1 MVVLGVVGLLSAA
14 VGPEICT
21 QLYVSV
27 KPSGSYDPEPSSVI
41 VPAFTLSWF
50 GPASAIGGLD
60 PTRRVPIS
68 YRMRGISIGTGDLI
82 LAKSCGSTNPPNAN
96 PTPARPL
103 SFVFRKVSL

>member
-27 KPSGSYDPEPSSVI
+27 SPSGSYDAEPSSVI
-41 VPAFTLSWF
+41 DPALTLSWF
-50 GPASAIGGLD
+50 GPASAIGGQD

-68 YRMRGISIGTGDLI
+68 YRMRGMSIGTGDLI
-82 LAKSCGSTNPPNAN
+82 LAKSCGFTNSPNAS
-96 PTPARPL
+96 PTTARPL
-103 SFVFRKVSL
+103 FLEFR